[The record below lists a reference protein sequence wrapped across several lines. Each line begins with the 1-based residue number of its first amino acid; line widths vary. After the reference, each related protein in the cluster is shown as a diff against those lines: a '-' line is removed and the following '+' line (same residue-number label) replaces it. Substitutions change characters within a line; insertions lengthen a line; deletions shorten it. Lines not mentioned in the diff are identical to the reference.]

1 MKNVFYISKF
11 ASKLLET
18 ELKFDLGGLFNGDVT
33 STTFISGKKKLY
45 FLLWQENQLNLRY
58 KFFEDYLKNIIQKLK
73 FEKFLGTVKK

>member
-18 ELKFDLGGLFNGDVT
+18 ELKFDLGGLSFNGDVT

-45 FLLWQENQLNLRY
+45 FSFVAREPIKLCGINFL
-58 KFFEDYLKNIIQKLK
+58 EDYLKRILSKN
-73 FEKFLGTVKK
+73 

>member
-18 ELKFDLGGLFNGDVT
+18 ELKFDLGGRSFNGDVT

-45 FLLWQENQLNLRY
+45 FLLWQENQLN
-58 KFFEDYLKNIIQKLK
+58 FA
-73 FEKFLGTVKK
+73 V